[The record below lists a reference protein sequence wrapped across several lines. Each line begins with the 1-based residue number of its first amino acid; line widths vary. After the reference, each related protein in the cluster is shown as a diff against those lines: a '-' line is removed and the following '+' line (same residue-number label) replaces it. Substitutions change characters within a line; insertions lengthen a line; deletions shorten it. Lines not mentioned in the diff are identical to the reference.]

1 MLYYYYYY
9 PITFKVRFFMHEDKQ
24 FDKNATSG
32 SVNEEVQDECC
43 GGCKDTN
50 ENEKDTPSFAP
61 ASAGGYGGHSKATAD
76 KEIESDYA
84 DAINFVKGAR
94 FSSHASNFF
103 KTMPDPAYTEGYGG
117 QADDEAL
124 KQCEQEVAAW
134 KDKYLRVNA
143 DIENMRRRM
152 YKDQEQAVWRAQAEI
167 FTPLLAVMDNFDRA
181 QDEMAKLGTNAEF
194 QAVLNGISLIRKE
207 LVALF
212 ERFGVQEITQITQ
225 FDPGL
230 HEALVSVET
239 PDHTPGD
246 IVQVL
251 QKGYMHKGQVLRVAK
266 VSVAR

>member
-1 MLYYYYYY
+1 VILFKIFWHLEGTYDHGAGMPHPLKIDIIANIECMKNID
-9 PITFKVRFFMHEDKQ
+9 ITCV
-24 FDKNATSG
+24 
-32 SVNEEVQDECC
+32 
-43 GGCKDTN
+43 
-50 ENEKDTPSFAP
+50 P
-61 ASAGGYGGHSKATAD
+61 ASASGFGEHSKTTAD
-76 KEIESDYA
+76 M
-84 DAINFVKGAR
+84 DA
-94 FSSHASNFF
+94 
-103 KTMPDPAYTEGYGG
+103 
-117 QADDEAL
+117 DEAL
-124 KQCEQEVAAW
+124 KQCEQEVAVW

-167 FTPLLAVMDNFDRA
+167 FIPLLAVMDNFDRA
-181 QDEMAKLGTNAEF
+181 QEEMAKLSGNAEF
-194 QAVLNGISLIRKE
+194 KPALDGISLIRKE

>member
-84 DAINFVKGAR
+84 SSFVPASASGFGEHSKTTADMDA
-94 FSSHASNFF
+94 
-103 KTMPDPAYTEGYGG
+103 
-117 QADDEAL
+117 DEAL